1 MLSAGIEI
9 GTDVIKRAND
19 VRDNKADFIVF
30 KIKDRKAVHWVESFP
45 PDRGLPLVDPLN
57 RGLPL
62 VDPETD
68 HDIEMYKNDTDKY
81 ANWPDRVYPRFLSTL
96 TKQSSEPMYVVL
108 DFKYTIDSRKCSK
121 LFFIGWCPGKASVR
135 DKMLFASTFTQ
146 FADTINIPIRITA
159 HNQSDLEYSE
169 LYNRV

>member
-45 PDRGLPLVDPLN
+45 
-57 RGLPL
+57 
-62 VDPETD
+62 ETD
-68 HDIEMYKNDTDKY
+68 HDVEMYKNDKDKY
-81 ANWPDRVYPRFLSTL
+81 SNWPDRVYPRFLSTL
-96 TKQSSEPMYVVL
+96 TKQSEPMYVVL
-108 DFKYTIDSRKCSK
+108 DFKYTVDSRKCSK

-146 FADTINIPIRITA
+146 FADTINVPIRITA